1 MDERM
6 GQKEIIAIRVR
17 LGLTQRQLALIL
29 GTHIVTVSKWE
40 RGKNRPQGRSLLIL
54 QQLDTIDTPS
64 LLEQKDIMDLVEQD
78 PLKAFDFI
86 THLEKR

>member
-1 MDERM
+1 M
-6 GQKEIIAIRVR
+6 GQKEIIALRVR

-86 THLEKR
+86 IHLEKR